1 MHDSRTVVL
10 WTGAAL
16 VCLALACEPETL
28 PTAPLSRDLT
38 WSQPAAPSYTSIDFP
53 GADKTALFGI
63 NGAGDIVGDFT
74 FSTGGQIH
82 GFRLSGGAYIRI
94 DVPNSTFTRPEAIN
108 DSGAI
113 VGVYQ
118 ADNSA
123 TKKIHGF
130 LLTGGSF
137 SAIDFPGANETMA
150 MGIDNHEDIVGG
162 YCTGSDT
169 CYPDG
174 QNVHGFLLTG
184 GAFSTI
190 DFPGAIFT
198 ELAGIAGG
206 AILGRYAGPDGV
218 FHLFVLKNGEFSSID
233 FPGATETPPFFFR
246 AKAGGLNQNGEIA
259 SYYCSAPV
267 CSLSSGTIHAF
278 IVSGGGTPLS
288 FDFPGATETFAADV
302 NANGAVVGL
311 YFAPDG
317 RDHGFLR
324 TP

>member
-1 MHDSRTVVL
+1 MNSSRAVVL
-10 WTGAAL
+10 WTGTAL
-16 VCLALACEPETL
+16 VCLTLACEYEAV
-28 PTAPLSRDLT
+28 PTAPVSRDLT
-38 WSQPAAPSYTSIDFP
+38 SPQPATPSYTSIDFP
-53 GADKTALFGI
+53 GAAKTAVFGI

-82 GFRLSGGAYIRI
+82 GFRLSGGAYLRL

-108 DSGAI
+108 DSGTI

-123 TKKIHGF
+123 TKKLHGF
-130 LLTGGSF
+130 LLTGDSF
-137 SAIDFPGANETMA
+137 SSIDFPGANETLA
-150 MGIDNHEDIVGG
+150 MGIDKHGNIVGG

-174 QNVHGFLLTG
+174 ENVQGFLFTG

-198 ELAGIAGG
+198 ELAGIADG
-206 AILGRYAGPDGV
+206 AILGRYASPDGV
-218 FHLFVLKNGEFSSID
+218 FHLFVLKNGKFTSID
-233 FPGATETPPFFFR
+233 FPGASETPPFFFR
-246 AKAGGLNQNGEIA
+246 AKAGGINQNGEIA
-259 SYYCSAPV
+259 SYYCSSSL
-267 CSLSSGTIHAF
+267 CSLTSGTIHAF
-278 IVSGGGTPLS
+278 TVSGGAAMS

-302 NANGAVVGL
+302 NVSGAVVGL